1 MFDKYINFNRVVE
14 DMIRNREDNL
24 AALKSLKEQYEEIV
38 NDEGLKSA
46 QSDKVHVQKGITNDA
61 IINLIIQKETV
72 EKRMEDLEA
81 ERKLY
86 DHAWQNLTAEE
97 KRVLQV
103 FYTMGIKKRQ
113 DAVDILCE
121 ELEREPATI
130 YRKKDEAVSRFKK
143 LLFG

>member
-38 NDEGLKSA
+38 NDEGLKSV
-46 QSDKVHVQKGITNDA
+46 QSDKEHVQKGIANDA

-81 ERKLY
+81 EKKVY
-86 DHAWQNLTAEE
+86 DHAWQNLTEEE
-97 KRVLQV
+97 KRILQV

>member
-14 DMIRNREDNL
+14 DMIRNRADNL

-38 NDEGLKSA
+38 SDKGLKSV
-46 QSDKVHVQKGITNDA
+46 QLDKEHVQKGITNDA

-86 DHAWQNLTAEE
+86 DHAWQNLTEEE
-97 KRVLQV
+97 KRILQV

>member
-1 MFDKYINFNRVVE
+1 MFDKYINFNKVVE

-86 DHAWQNLTAEE
+86 DHAWQNLTVEE